1 VKFVPPS
8 GGFFLP
14 KGTSALGTMPEGIG
28 FERLVGLLLV
38 TLAGFL
44 GPRTS
49 TVYANS
55 IRVLSMDAEVE
66 TEWSC
71 DFTREEMLEQ
81 QARLLA
87 EECHMLQKELSRYRK
102 NMAKLIG
109 MHADVALERDQ
120 LRARLRKIEVQLSD
134 CLRDKSALGNS
145 VAGLESCRD
154 QLEAMHKAR
163 RDLASRGTPV
173 LRGDS

>member
-1 VKFVPPS
+1 MPPS
-8 GGFFLP
+8 GGFFLGQGNIRAGEP
-14 KGTSALGTMPEGIG
+14 YQRGLDLA
-28 FERLVGLLLV
+28 GLLLV
-38 TLAGFL
+38 TSAGFL
-44 GPRTS
+44 GLRTS
-49 TVYANS
+49 TVYKNS
-55 IRVLSMDAEVE
+55 IRVLPMDAEVE
-66 TEWSC
+66 TEWPC

-81 QARLLA
+81 QSRLLA

-134 CLRDKSALGNS
+134 CLRDKSALGNR
-145 VAGLESCRD
+145 VAGLENCRE

-163 RDLASRGTPV
+163 RSLAIPSPRVIPEG
-173 LRGDS
+173 S